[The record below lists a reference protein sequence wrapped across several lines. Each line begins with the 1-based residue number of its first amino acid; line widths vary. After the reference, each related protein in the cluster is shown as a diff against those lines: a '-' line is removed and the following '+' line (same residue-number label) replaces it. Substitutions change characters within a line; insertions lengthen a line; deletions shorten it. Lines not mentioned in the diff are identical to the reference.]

1 MEQTSLPTPQPGPG
15 QCGSDREVFE
25 RVWRRVMPADRPDC
39 PFTLFG
45 DGEAAPSEAPPALR
59 QNDPPETPPTPCRE
73 NPAEEPSRRVPR
85 STAMEEDVPCL
96 GAASAVYGP
105 LLQEFIT
112 HERADGQTYRLL
124 ARRAGGGAG
133 RVLAAIAADESR
145 HAKRLGAAYF
155 LISGVRFAPEAGPA
169 LPPECT
175 YLSALRDRFLSEQR
189 GAERYRTAANRTDDP
204 CLKELFLELGSDE
217 EAHARL
223 ILGLLEQ
230 M

>member
-1 MEQTSLPTPQPGPG
+1 MEQTSLPSAAPGPG

-25 RVWRRVMPADRPDC
+25 RVWRRVMPTDRPDC
-39 PFTLFG
+39 PFTLFS
-45 DGEAAPSEAPPALR
+45 D
-59 QNDPPETPPTPCRE
+59 PETAPVSAPAAVRQA
-73 NPAEEPSRRVPR
+73 PAEEPGRPAESLPP
-85 STAMEEDVPCL
+85 AAEGEDVPCL

-112 HERADGQTYRLL
+112 HERADEQTYRLL
-124 ARRAGGGAG
+124 ARRAGNGAG
-133 RVLAAIAADESR
+133 RTLSAIAADEGR

-155 LISGVRFAPEAGPA
+155 LISGVRFTPEAGPN

-189 GAERYRTAANRTDDP
+189 GAALYRTAAGRTDDP
-204 CLKELFLELGSDE
+204 CLKDLFRELAEDE
-217 EAHARL
+217 TSHSRL